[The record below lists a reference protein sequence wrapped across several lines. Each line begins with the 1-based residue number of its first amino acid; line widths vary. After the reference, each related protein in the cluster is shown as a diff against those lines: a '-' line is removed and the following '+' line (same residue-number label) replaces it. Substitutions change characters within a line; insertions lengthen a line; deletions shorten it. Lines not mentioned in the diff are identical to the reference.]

1 MKQRAKAGDMVLLF
15 ADESE
20 APGHPHL
27 ARALARRGADPR
39 IEAPGQSQKIAMTGA
54 VDFVSRE
61 LLVETSLDLA
71 RHLVVLRPGSTT
83 ASPSSRG
90 LSARLPR
97 RWHRPAGAV

>member
-1 MKQRAKAGDMVLLF
+1 
-15 ADESE
+15 
-20 APGHPHL
+20 
-27 ARALARRGADPR
+27 
-39 IEAPGQSQKIAMTGA
+39 MTGA

-97 RWHRPAGAV
+97 RWHRPAGAA